1 MFSMVSELAFLGFLL
16 SFLGDPR
23 IWIAVSVI
31 LFAIRII
38 CRRKKIDKFLWA
50 KGFIIFVGISMS
62 LAFLSSYV
70 LKDIFNVPRPCS
82 VNPSD
87 SNFSEYCL
95 TDPSF
100 PSGHTTTGF
109 AVATGLFLVFRKR
122 LKSKSIFFFLVGI
135 LPAIGRV
142 LQGVHTFADVTG
154 GAVLGILFSF
164 VFYLILTTIFKNLK
178 K

>member
-1 MFSMVSELAFLGFLL
+1 MVSELAFLGFLL
-16 SFLGDPR
+16 GFLGDPR
-23 IWIAVSVI
+23 IWIAVSII

-109 AVATGLFLVFRKR
+109 AVATGLFLISRKKFR
-122 LKSKSIFFFLVGI
+122 LSPLFFLI
-135 LPAIGRV
+135 
-142 LQGVHTFADVTG
+142 
-154 GAVLGILFSF
+154 
-164 VFYLILTTIFKNLK
+164 
-178 K
+178 